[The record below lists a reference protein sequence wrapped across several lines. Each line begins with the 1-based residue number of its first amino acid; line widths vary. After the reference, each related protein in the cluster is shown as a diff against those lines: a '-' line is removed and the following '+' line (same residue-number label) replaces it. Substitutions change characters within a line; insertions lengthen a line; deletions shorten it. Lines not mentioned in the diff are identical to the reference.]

1 MTADCVV
8 TREAYLAAEAEPTAI
23 TRDDAVLRVEGPGA
37 RDCLQGI
44 FTNDLAKGPADLL
57 RWGAVLTPKGMIVTD
72 LWIGS
77 DTNGHWLVV
86 PAGGREA
93 LRALLARSFP
103 PRLAKVTDRSAEMAA
118 WWLTGPPDVLPGEA
132 VRLSPAGPA
141 PFSALALVP
150 RGAEMPGW
158 RIGGAELGTARQ
170 LVGGWPVLGRE
181 IDEKTLPQEV
191 RFDELDGVRYDKG
204 CYVGQ
209 ETVARLH
216 FRGHANRTLRALTG
230 RGATPAEGTI
240 TAAGGKE
247 VGTVATLGLF
257 GDRWIASA
265 KLRREVATG
274 EQVQVGG
281 VGVTVVEFPVAI
293 DGVGG

>member
-1 MTADCVV
+1 MTPDIVV
-8 TREAYLAAEAEPTAI
+8 SREAYLAADAEPTAI
-23 TRDDAVLRVEGPGA
+23 ARADAILRVEGPGA

-44 FTNDLAKGPADLL
+44 FTNDLVKGAADGL

-77 DTNGHWLVV
+77 EASGHWLVV
-86 PAGGREA
+86 PERGRDA
-93 LRALLARSFP
+93 LRGLLARSFP
-103 PRLAKVTDRSAEMAA
+103 PRLAKVTDRSGDLAA
-118 WWLTGPPDVLPGEA
+118 WWLTGPSHDV
-132 VRLSPAGPA
+132 PAETIALRPLGPA
-141 PFSALALVP
+141 PFAAIAIMPHGAALS
-150 RGAEMPGW
+150 GW
-158 RIGGAELGTARQ
+158 RPAARDLGAARQ
-170 LVGGWPVLGRE
+170 LAGGWPVLGRE

-230 RGATPAEGTI
+230 RGTPPADGVI
-240 TAAGGKE
+240 TAAGDKE
-247 VGTVATLGLF
+247 VGTVATLGVI
-257 GDRWIASA
+257 GDRWIASV

-281 VGVTVVEFPVAI
+281 VGVTVSEFPVAI
-293 DGVGG
+293 DAATP

>member
-1 MTADCVV
+1 MTPDVVV
-8 TREAYLAAEAEPTAI
+8 TREAYLAADAEPTAI
-23 TRDDAVLRVEGPGA
+23 ARADAILRVEGPGA

-44 FTNDLAKGPADLL
+44 FTNDLVKGAADGL

-77 DTNGHWLVV
+77 EASGHWLIV
-86 PAGGREA
+86 PEGGRDA

-103 PRLAKVTDRSAEMAA
+103 PRLAKVTDRSGDLAA
-118 WWLTGPPDVLPGEA
+118 WWLTGPPQDV
-132 VRLSPAGPA
+132 PAAAIALRSLGPA
-141 PFSALALVP
+141 PFAAIALVP
-150 RGAEMPGW
+150 REMEPTGW
-158 RIGGAELGTARQ
+158 RTAAAGVAAARQ
-170 LVGGWPVLGRE
+170 LAGGWPVLGRE

-230 RGATPAEGTI
+230 RGTPPADGTI
-240 TAAGGKE
+240 TTAGGKE
-247 VGTVATLGLF
+247 VGTVATLGVI

-274 EQVQVGG
+274 DMVKVGG
-281 VGVTVVEFPVAI
+281 TGAPVADFPVAI
-293 DGVGG
+293 DAATA